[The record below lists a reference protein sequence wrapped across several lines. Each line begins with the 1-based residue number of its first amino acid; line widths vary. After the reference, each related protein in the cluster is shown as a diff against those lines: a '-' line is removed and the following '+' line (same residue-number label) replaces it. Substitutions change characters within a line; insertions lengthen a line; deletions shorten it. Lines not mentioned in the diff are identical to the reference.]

1 MDTCASC
8 RQRPAS
14 TWATRHVGA
23 LATRSDPLCDACA
36 VALGGAMPPP
46 GADGDA
52 WLRTL
57 GPFDMDYL
65 EAQLPRAATSADPAD
80 PADLAAS
87 AAALARA
94 AALHGQ
100 VLTPPLRAFVARHA

>member
-8 RQRPAS
+8 RQRPAA

-23 LATRSDPLCDACA
+23 LAARSDPLCGACA
-36 VALGGAMPPP
+36 AALGDAMPPA

-52 WLRTL
+52 WLRAL
-57 GPFDMDYL
+57 GPLDMAHM
-65 EAQLPRAATSADPAD
+65 EAQLPHAEASASA
-80 PADLAAS
+80 ADLAAS

-94 AALHGQ
+94 AALHAQ